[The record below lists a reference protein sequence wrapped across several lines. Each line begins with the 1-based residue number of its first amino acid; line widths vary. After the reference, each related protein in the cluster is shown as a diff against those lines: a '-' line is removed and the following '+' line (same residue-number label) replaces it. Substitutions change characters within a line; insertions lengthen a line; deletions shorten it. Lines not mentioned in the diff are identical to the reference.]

1 MIEDLDG
8 FAQWIENEVSAG
20 RIEAG
25 AASKVTDAI
34 DIVENAIEE
43 WGY

>member
-8 FAQWIENEVSAG
+8 FAQWIINEAAAN
-20 RIEAG
+20 RIPGDRADEILA
-25 AASKVTDAI
+25 AI

-43 WGY
+43 LEY